1 MLSIKRFIPTPSTE
15 AARGSYNCIEDS
27 MSTIVIDDQTRAA
40 LESNAKARGMELS
53 DYLRLLAHAD
63 SATPHAAGESAAS
76 LADLVTPILDAGT
89 KRPVE
94 PRADRGGFGSD
105 ENLINKYRK
114 MGFSL

>member
-1 MLSIKRFIPTPSTE
+1 
-15 AARGSYNCIEDS
+15 

-63 SATPHAAGESAAS
+63 SNTPHSSGESAPS
-76 LADLVTPILDAGT
+76 LAELITPILEAGI

-94 PRADRGGFGSD
+94 PRVDNDGFGSD
-105 ENLINKYRK
+105 ENLIHKYRK